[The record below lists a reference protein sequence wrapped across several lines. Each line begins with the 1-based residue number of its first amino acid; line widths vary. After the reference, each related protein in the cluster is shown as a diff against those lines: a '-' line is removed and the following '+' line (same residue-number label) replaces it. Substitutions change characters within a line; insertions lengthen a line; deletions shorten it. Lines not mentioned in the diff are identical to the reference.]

1 MKLVLQVAPRKFV
14 PIQVNEDWTARVE
27 IPKGMDVPRNFN
39 SRSGSIEFRA
49 ASHRSSDAGMRLVGP
64 VSPWTKRSDQGGS
77 RSR

>member
-39 SRSGSIEFRA
+39 LPVRFYRVPSGISPFVRRWHAIGRA
-49 ASHRSSDAGMRLVGP
+49 RIPL
-64 VSPWTKRSDQGGS
+64 DQAE
-77 RSR
+77 